1 MIKEWLETYHPAS
14 QEEAKDALREIMQ
27 EIALAGLYR
36 AGFFEKAAFYGGTAL
51 RIFYGLD
58 RFSEDLD
65 FSLLQPNPRFSLDPY
80 NRSVKAELHAFGF
93 DVIVERKLKDSERK
107 VESAFIK

>member
-1 MIKEWLETYHPAS
+1 MIKEWLASYKPSS

-65 FSLLQPNPRFSLDPY
+65 FSLLAVEPEFSLNKYQD
-80 NRSVKAELHAFGF
+80 G
-93 DVIVERKLKDSERK
+93 
-107 VESAFIK
+107 